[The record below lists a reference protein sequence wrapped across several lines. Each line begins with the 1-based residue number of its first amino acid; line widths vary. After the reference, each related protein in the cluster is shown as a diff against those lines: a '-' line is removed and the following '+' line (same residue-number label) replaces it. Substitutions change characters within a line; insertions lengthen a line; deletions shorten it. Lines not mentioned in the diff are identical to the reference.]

1 MIRRQTAW
9 MCESKKPG
17 TVILVVYWTGGD
29 CEVVS
34 TLFAGVN
41 GGATFHCFLEPG
53 SEYRTACY
61 GFAAWQI
68 VRLFR

>member
-17 TVILVVYWTGGD
+17 TVILVVYWTGGV

-34 TLFAGVN
+34 MLFAGVD
-41 GGATFHCFLEPG
+41 GGATYHCFLEPG
-53 SEYRTACY
+53 SE
-61 GFAAWQI
+61 
-68 VRLFR
+68 L